1 MYEGDI
7 FLTKGMEGPADLS
20 SAGDVDEDLSL
31 RSKRNAVRDRKRL
44 WTNKIIPYQ
53 FESGFPNDLRPTILE
68 AMEEYHKKT
77 CLRFKERTDE
87 RYFLRFVNKKGCWS
101 SVGRSYWVEDVGQEV
116 SLGSGCNDKK
126 IIMHELM
133 HAIGFWHEQS
143 RPDRNKYVE
152 VLWEN
157 IQEGEAHNF
166 NKYSHGEID
175 TLQVPYDFDSIM
187 HYGRTSFGKDGL
199 ETIRAIH
206 DPGRE
211 LGRVIPAFTELDLRE
226 INALY
231 NCRPDA
237 GSGWSVWS
245 DYSPCDIYCHKYKQR
260 FCSSANRSTDCPE
273 SDDYGVQTIDV
284 ACSHEECNAPVD
296 GHWGRWSSWSSCSKT
311 CGPGVM
317 TRTRKCDD
325 PRPRRGGK
333 DCVGESNGNGI
344 CKVRSCGIGPDDCEF
359 DADGM
364 CHWTNSESNPPHY
377 NWERKQGTTPSGGTG
392 PQGDHTSGT
401 GHYIFTESSG
411 PNGPG
416 FKSHLLSKTFK
427 ATGGRCLSFWYNMNG
442 GSAVGSLNVYL
453 ANRAS
458 LSLVWSKT
466 GNQGSDWKIGHVTIK
481 STSEYKIV
489 FESVRGADFLSDI
502 ALDDVRFDDAPC
514 VEAVGCYRDSG
525 YNRAFPVY
533 YADLRPEIDWYN
545 MKATIMKCALLAE
558 KFSMK
563 VFGVQY
569 YGECWGSREPKVKYN
584 KFGADP
590 DRCWSGV
597 GKHFANFV
605 YKIV

>member
-231 NCRPDA
+231 NCRPGA
-237 GSGWSVWS
+237 SFQ
-245 DYSPCDIYCHKYKQR
+245 IKR
-260 FCSSANRSTDCPE
+260 R
-273 SDDYGVQTIDV
+273 
-284 ACSHEECNAPVD
+284 
-296 GHWGRWSSWSSCSKT
+296 
-311 CGPGVM
+311 
-317 TRTRKCDD
+317 RTRKFCVSECDTFIRLRQRNQRVNWPD
-325 PRPRRGGK
+325 MEKIRSLFVHHPRAACSPPIPLASALFFARLWTHVIPLLEYDGGQK
-333 DCVGESNGNGI
+333 NSFKNHMHIILFYYLPKIEKWTFFLYDFTLIGGFWVFFIFFHIGN
-344 CKVRSCGIGPDDCEF
+344 SL
-359 DADGM
+359 M
-364 CHWTNSESNPPHY
+364 C
-377 NWERKQGTTPSGGTG
+377 
-392 PQGDHTSGT
+392 
-401 GHYIFTESSG
+401 
-411 PNGPG
+411 
-416 FKSHLLSKTFK
+416 
-427 ATGGRCLSFWYNMNG
+427 
-442 GSAVGSLNVYL
+442 
-453 ANRAS
+453 
-458 LSLVWSKT
+458 
-466 GNQGSDWKIGHVTIK
+466 NQ
-481 STSEYKIV
+481 
-489 FESVRGADFLSDI
+489 
-502 ALDDVRFDDAPC
+502 
-514 VEAVGCYRDSG
+514 
-525 YNRAFPVY
+525 
-533 YADLRPEIDWYN
+533 
-545 MKATIMKCALLAE
+545 
-558 KFSMK
+558 
-563 VFGVQY
+563 
-569 YGECWGSREPKVKYN
+569 
-584 KFGADP
+584 
-590 DRCWSGV
+590 
-597 GKHFANFV
+597 
-605 YKIV
+605 